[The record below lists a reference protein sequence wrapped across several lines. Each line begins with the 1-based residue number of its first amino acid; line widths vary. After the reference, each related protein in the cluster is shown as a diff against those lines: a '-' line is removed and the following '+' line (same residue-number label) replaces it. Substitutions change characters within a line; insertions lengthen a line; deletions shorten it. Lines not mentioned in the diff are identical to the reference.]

1 MNKETFDSK
10 ELIYTLYELCNYKK
24 FKKKTPLPKFTLNEV
39 LFIRDLIFLKPKD
52 LVYFYVANN
61 IVRRTEIG
69 RMSMFGGSNLRRYI
83 FLSNFFIYK
92 GNATKAAIAAGYS
105 KRSAKSQGHRLLR
118 FIQNSSRGQIG

>member
-1 MNKETFDSK
+1 MKKNK
-10 ELIYTLYELCNYKK
+10 
-24 FKKKTPLPKFTLNEV
+24 PLPMFTLNEV

-52 LVYFYVANN
+52 LVYFYVVNN

-69 RMSMFGGSNLRRYI
+69 RMGMFGGSNFRRYL

-118 FIQNSSRGQIG
+118 FIQNSSKDKLDDDF

>member
-1 MNKETFDSK
+1 MKKNK
-10 ELIYTLYELCNYKK
+10 
-24 FKKKTPLPKFTLNEV
+24 PLPMFTLNEV

-52 LVYFYVANN
+52 LVYFYVVNN

-69 RMSMFGGSNLRRYI
+69 RMGMFGGSNFRRYL

-118 FIQNSSRGQIG
+118 FIQNSSKGQIG